1 MRPKLQRLLSR
12 PSSLDLLRY
21 LVGIPVSKG
30 CSATARR
37 HRGAAGRVRITCRG
51 YASAATAARE
61 VVDDQH
67 NESFELR
74 DLTKAWGGFPH
85 ESIQPSP
92 QPSRLPAT
100 QSHSIALAPATKVKR
115 VYGAWDESLWT
126 HDELDYQSSLDKPPL
141 PGKGRLLDLD
151 TYKQDMRL
159 WGVMLEYRK
168 RVYGDHGVLTFLNA
182 LTQRGVLIPTNGALA
197 DRFWVTF
204 LDLGFRNHGV
214 LRRVCQYANHILVTQ
229 KRRWSKL
236 YAYVVRFFLAN
247 GDPTA
252 ASTWHMRL
260 FKDHP
265 PNSLTFA
272 EMCRHV
278 IIYHGDSK
286 VLKTIYR
293 KNTHRN
299 VYAKVI
305 PLLCQRENFKA
316 ALDWHYFLLRNG
328 DVPKSSKVVEPLI
341 HFLAVYKPNAA
352 VEVTQSL
359 VAAGVSFAPNLSKE
373 LNDNT
378 KISREIM
385 NVMHGET
392 LNITAKQYNDGLG
405 ARWFATRWVSLD
417 IAINAIHALGVQEI
431 GPLSLQAI
439 ALRDPD
445 PKSVTAR
452 INQLKTLGI
461 SISPLIYSRAIE
473 HFASKGLSR
482 YLEGLL
488 HCDQHPDA
496 YQDARLQEELLASF
510 ARNGDWDQYHRT
522 LQIRSLAAWSP
533 SSERW
538 NLRLRAE
545 MTLGHQKEVERILEH
560 MRDEQIFVKSK
571 SIAHL
576 LATRLRRRRHG
587 RGPMNVPGE
596 TNRGRQNDLNTV
608 IRMLIGIME
617 SGNYVPVIYWREIIR
632 RLGMLGR
639 VDDVRS
645 VSLFLTTWYAPQQK
659 FPLSRPSPYH
669 IPSQVPT
676 SHPLHPLRII
686 FGIPFQRAV
695 VEWGFISS
703 LRPKPNHSLD
713 PRREVIPVFDPFLP
727 KVTAGI
733 TLLKLLSQRGV
744 HIDGPTV
751 RKALFNRLIT
761 YYGPGRSDRKYNRW
775 GKIAMQGK
783 LSMAA
788 RQIDDALEGA
798 YFSSTDLPRLV
809 DAISRRRWVR
819 VEKKKQ
825 RRLAKPHV
833 QRKVFEG
840 KLPFDGRLLPGSD
853 QVMYSQVW

>member
-21 LVGIPVSKG
+21 LVGTPVSEG
-30 CSATARR
+30 CFTPARKYREHAGGVRCARR
-37 HRGAAGRVRITCRG
+37 GH
-51 YASAATAARE
+51 ASLAIAARE
-61 VVDDQH
+61 ADDEPSEH
-67 NESFELR
+67 FEKR
-74 DLTKAWGGFPH
+74 NQTNAWGGFPLDTT
-85 ESIQPSP
+85 QPSP
-92 QPSRLPAT
+92 QPPNLPTT
-100 QSHSIALAPATKVKR
+100 QSHSIALASTIKMR
-115 VYGAWDESLWT
+115 RLYGAWDESLWT
-126 HDELDYQSSLDKPPL
+126 HEQLDYQSSLDKPPL

-168 RVYGDHGVLTFLNA
+168 RLYGDNGVLTFLNA
-182 LTQRGVLIPTNGALA
+182 ITKKGVLIPTNGALA
-197 DRFWVTF
+197 DRFWLSF
-204 LDLGFRNHGV
+204 LDLGSRHPSVLDRVFR
-214 LRRVCQYANHILVTQ
+214 YADHILATQ

-236 YAYVVRFFLAN
+236 YAYVVRFFIVN
-247 GDPTA
+247 GDLKA
-252 ASTWHMRL
+252 ASKWHNRL
-260 FKDHP
+260 FKEHP
-265 PNSLTFA
+265 PTSISFA

-278 IIYHGDSK
+278 IVYHGDSNA
-286 VLKTIYR
+286 LKTIYG

-299 VYAKVI
+299 VYSKII

-328 DVPKSSKVVEPLI
+328 DMPSSSKVVEPLL
-341 HFLAVYKPNAA
+341 HFLAAYEPKAA
-352 VEVTQSL
+352 AEVTQSL
-359 VAAGVSFAPNLSKE
+359 VAAGVSFAQNISKE

-385 NVMHGET
+385 NLIHGET
-392 LNITAKQYNDGLG
+392 LNISAKKYNDSLG
-405 ARWFATRWVSLD
+405 ARWFATSWVSLD
-417 IAINAIHALGVQEI
+417 IAINAVHALGVQEI

-445 PKSVTAR
+445 PKSVSSR

-473 HFASKGLSR
+473 HFATKGLSR

-496 YQDARLQEELLASF
+496 YQDAKLQEELIASF

-545 MTLGHQKEVERILEH
+545 MTLGNHKEVERILEH
-560 MRDEQIFVKSK
+560 MRADKIFVKSK

-576 LATRLRRRRHG
+576 LATRLRRRRRG
-587 RGPMNVPGE
+587 RRPMTVLGL
-596 TNRGRQNDLNTV
+596 TNRGKHNDLNTV
-608 IRMLIGIME
+608 IRMLIGIIE
-617 SGNYVPVIYWREIIR
+617 SGNHVPVIHWREIIR

-639 VDDVRS
+639 IDDVRS
-645 VSLFLTTWYAPQQK
+645 VALFLTTWYAPQQK

-669 IPSQVPT
+669 IPSQVST
-676 SHPLHPLRII
+676 SHPLHPLRVI
-686 FGIPFQRAV
+686 FSIPFQRAV

-703 LRPKPNHSLD
+703 LHRKPNHSHD
-713 PRREVIPVFDPFLP
+713 PRRAVIPALDPSLP
-727 KVTAGI
+727 KITAGI

-744 HIDGPTV
+744 HIDGPSV

-761 YYGPGRSDRKYNRW
+761 YYGPGKSDRKYNRL

-783 LSMAA
+783 LSMATK
-788 RQIDDALEGA
+788 QIDDALEGS
-798 YFSSTDLPRLV
+798 YFSSADLPRLV
-809 DAISRRRWVR
+809 DAISRKRWAR
-819 VEKKKQ
+819 VEKRKQ
-825 RRLAKPHV
+825 RRLAKPQV
-833 QRKVFEG
+833 QK
-840 KLPFDGRLLPGSD
+840 KAFDGKLLPGSD
-853 QVMYSQVW
+853 QVFYNQVW

>member
-1 MRPKLQRLLSR
+1 MRLKLQRLLSR
-12 PSSLDLLRY
+12 PSSLVLLRH
-21 LVGIPVSKG
+21 LVGTSVSEG
-30 CSATARR
+30 CSVPAGRNQCD
-37 HRGAAGRVRITCRG
+37 GGRVRSARRG
-51 YASAATAARE
+51 HASLATAARE
-61 VVDDQH
+61 VDDEL
-67 NESFELR
+67 NENFESWEQ
-74 DLTKAWGGFPH
+74 TNAWRGFPQ
-85 ESIQPSP
+85 ETIQPLP
-92 QPSRLPAT
+92 QPRKLSTT
-100 QSHSIALAPATKVKR
+100 QSRSITIVPTTQIRR
-115 VYGAWDESLWT
+115 VYGPWDESLWT
-126 HDELDYQSSLDKPPL
+126 HDQLDYQSSLDTPPL

-151 TYKQDMRL
+151 TYKEDMRL

-168 RVYGDHGVLTFLNA
+168 RLYGDNGVLTFLNA
-182 LTQRGVLIPTNGALA
+182 VTVRGVLIPTNGALA
-197 DRFWVTF
+197 DRFWLSF
-204 LDLGFRNHGV
+204 LDLGFRHPNI
-214 LRRVCQYANHILVTQ
+214 LDRVFQYADHILATQ

-236 YAYVVRFFLAN
+236 YAYIVRFFLIN
-247 GDPTA
+247 GDPKTA
-252 ASTWHMRL
+252 SKWHKRL
-260 FKDHP
+260 FKEHP
-265 PNSLTFA
+265 PTSITFA

-278 IIYHGDSK
+278 IVYRGDSAA
-286 VLKTIYR
+286 LKIIYG

-299 VYAKVI
+299 VYSKVI

-328 DVPKSSKVVEPLI
+328 DVPSSSKVVEPLL
-341 HFLAVYKPNAA
+341 HFLAVYEPKAA
-352 VEVTQSL
+352 VQVTQSL
-359 VAAGVSFAPNLSKE
+359 VAAGVSFAQNMSKE
-373 LNDNT
+373 LNDNI

-385 NVMHGET
+385 NLIHGET
-392 LNITAKQYNDGLG
+392 LNISAKKYNDSLG
-405 ARWFATRWVSLD
+405 ARWFATSWVSLD
-417 IAINAIHALGVQEI
+417 IAINAVHALGVQEI

-445 PKSVTAR
+445 PKSVTSR

-496 YQDARLQEELLASF
+496 YQDAKLQEDLIASF

-522 LQIRSLAAWSP
+522 LQIRSLTAWSP

-545 MTLGHQKEVERILEH
+545 MTLGNHKEVERILEH
-560 MRDEQIFVKSK
+560 MRADKIFVKSK

-587 RGPMNVPGE
+587 RLPMNVPGLM
-596 TNRGRQNDLNTV
+596 NRGKHNDLNTV

-617 SGNYVPVIYWREIIR
+617 SGNYVPVIHWREIIR

-639 VDDVRS
+639 IDDVRS
-645 VSLFLTTWYAPQQK
+645 VALFLTTWYAPQQK

-669 IPSQVPT
+669 IPSQVSV
-676 SHPLHPLRII
+676 SHPLHPLRVI
-686 FGIPFQRAV
+686 FSIPFQRAV

-703 LRPKPNHSLD
+703 LRQKPNHSHD
-713 PRREVIPVFDPFLP
+713 PRRAVIPVMDSSLP

-744 HIDGPTV
+744 HIDGTSV
-751 RKALFNRLIT
+751 RKALFNRLVT
-761 YYGPGRSDRKYNRW
+761 YFGPGKSDRKYNRW
-775 GKIAMQGK
+775 AKIAMQGK

-788 RQIDDALEGA
+788 KQIDDALEGA

-809 DAISRRRWVR
+809 DAISRRRWAR
-819 VEKKKQ
+819 VEKRKQ
-825 RRLAKPHV
+825 RRLAKPQV
-833 QRKVFEG
+833 QK
-840 KLPFDGRLLPGSD
+840 KAFDGKLLPGSD
-853 QVMYSQVW
+853 QVFYNQVW